1 MLDIKPYLPYAES
14 VPGALAGF
22 AQEEPPADMPVVF
35 STAAQQFMTAQAA
48 RYPDL
53 ARFITQVLAQDPR
66 PAYKKQQADD
76 KIYAVHLLD
85 LNVRWHIRD
94 GVTEV
99 ISLEKR

>member
-1 MLDIKPYLPYAES
+1 MR
-14 VPGALAGF
+14 LATVSL
-22 AQEEPPADMPVVF
+22 EP
-35 STAAQQFMTAQAA
+35 AAQQFITAQAA
-48 RYPDL
+48 QYPDL

-99 ISLEKR
+99 IRSSFQSPVTLK

>member
-1 MLDIKPYLPYAES
+1 MCGCKGVLPAA
-14 VPGALAGF
+14 VVRRAVH
-22 AQEEPPADMPVVF
+22 PPADPDTSPLRADNAPPPVVNRGL
-35 STAAQQFMTAQAA
+35 SAAAPSA
-48 RYPDL
+48 
-53 ARFITQVLAQDPR
+53 
-66 PAYKKQQADD
+66 AYKKQQADD